1 VVVKVSGEKGFLSA
15 VIEELKAAADEEAKR
30 IIAAAEEEA
39 RRIVEEAK
47 AKAEALREER
57 RKRRE
62 EELKQRMVKEI
73 ALKRFELKKR
83 FWNELYT
90 LAEKALDKA
99 LEEAFALLKGNQE
112 YRLMYLQRGLEKG
125 VTSMASANLIVHPCT
140 EDQKLVEMLI
150 AENWERLRKIRP
162 DLQLSIGSP
171 LGCRYGFILISEDGR
186 ELFNAAIE
194 ARKGELEQRL
204 LPEVLKLVWGEAR

>member
-1 VVVKVSGEKGFLSA
+1 VVKVSGEKGFLSA

-99 LEEAFALLKGNQE
+99 LEEAFALLKRQPGVPPHVSATRVGKGGDVHGFCE
-112 YRLMYLQRGLEKG
+112 PYR
-125 VTSMASANLIVHPCT
+125 ASLH
-140 EDQKLVEMLI
+140 
-150 AENWERLRKIRP
+150 
-162 DLQLSIGSP
+162 
-171 LGCRYGFILISEDGR
+171 
-186 ELFNAAIE
+186 
-194 ARKGELEQRL
+194 
-204 LPEVLKLVWGEAR
+204 